1 MRYETNPLIA
11 RSGWFS
17 VGILALGTVVVWKL
31 ASWMYAAPLA
41 FLLLVVAFK
50 FRDPDRPPPSARLG
64 VVAPVDGAVLS
75 IRAVESGP
83 FGGPALK
90 VRLRVSPLTVY
101 GVRAPIEG
109 VVSDPAAFGDGE
121 TRRGFCLRNDEGDVM
136 LMTID
141 HYGIGKPRPKVKLG
155 QRLGHGERCGSI
167 RFGHTVELHLPPD
180 STPRVRP
187 HDPVEAGV
195 TVLAELSRV

>member
-1 MRYETNPLIA
+1 MRYDTNPIIA
-11 RSGWFS
+11 RSGWLS
-17 VGILALGTVVVWKL
+17 VGVLALTTIVVWKL
-31 ASWMYAAPLA
+31 AGWIYAAPFA
-41 FLLLVVAFK
+41 FLLVVLAFK

-64 VVAPVDGAVLS
+64 VVAPVDGEVLAV
-75 IRAVESGP
+75 RMVEAGP
-83 FGGPALK
+83 FGVPALK

-101 GVRAPIEG
+101 GVRSPIEG
-109 VVSDPAAFGDGE
+109 VVSDPAAYSAGA
-121 TRRGFCLRNDEGDVM
+121 TRLGFCLRNDEGDVM

-141 HYGIGKPRPKVKLG
+141 HYGFGKPRPKVKLG

-167 RFGHTVELHLPPD
+167 RFGHTVELHLPAD
-180 STPRVRP
+180 STPSVRP